1 MKANLV
7 TFEDAKNLVLNSRIV
22 LDKAIKLGG
31 STIKSY
37 HSGNGVD
44 GKFQNELL
52 MYGKEDTPCV
62 ECGTTI
68 VKTFVGGRGTC
79 FCPNCQM
86 HLANKKVRVIGI
98 TGLIG
103 AGKSSVSNILKEYDV
118 EIIDADKISRSS
130 LDVGTLAYQK
140 TIKAFG
146 EIILNEDKTINRSIL
161 REITS
166 SDKEQMKILESII
179 HPYVKE
185 ETIRRIN
192 ESKARY
198 VVLDVPLLFESNMDK
213 LCDLTIF
220 IHCKDDVRLERLVK
234 RATMPLKDAKKL
246 NSQVMSMKDK
256 IALAD
261 VVVDNS
267 KDLDFTRNQIEKIM
281 TKI

>member
-1 MKANLV
+1 
-7 TFEDAKNLVLNSRIV
+7 
-22 LDKAIKLGG
+22 
-31 STIKSY
+31 
-37 HSGNGVD
+37 
-44 GKFQNELL
+44 
-52 MYGKEDTPCV
+52 
-62 ECGTTI
+62 
-68 VKTFVGGRGTC
+68 
-79 FCPNCQM
+79 M
-86 HLANKKVRVIGI
+86 HLTNKKVRVIGI

-261 VVVDNS
+261 IVIDNS